1 MKHLI
6 RRGLGVAL
14 AVVMATGLL
23 SSCGSDYDPVQDI
36 MGYKGSTVLFTVNG
50 QDVTAEQYLFWL
62 AQQADTTYSC
72 ASMMQSDDSETSFWD
87 TKVDENSDKTIADQ
101 VKAAAQNYA
110 AMYSVVEA
118 KGKEEGYSYTSEDKA
133 SYQEDLATAK
143 EQLGGEDAYAKYL
156 KSMCIS
162 NKGFEHLSS
171 VSFIHSHMVD
181 GMFQDGKENAPTAE
195 DLTQYAEDN
204 DLLVA
209 KHILLLTKDMT
220 TGEDLSD
227 TEKAEKKA
235 KADDLLKQLQA
246 ITDPTELESKFD
258 ELMKANSEDTGL
270 ESSPDGYVF
279 SAGDM
284 VEAFESATR
293 SLEPGQLSGIV
304 ESDYGYHIILRL
316 DPATSKAFRENYSS
330 EKLREMEK
338 QWVDEA
344 DIKTTE
350 TYDNLSVADFY
361 DKLTAYRDS
370 LNTDADQAEEEN
382 QQVEQDTGDENAALP
397 TMASME
403 SGETSLRAP
412 SSSDFKFLE
421 MCSNATADLVCFFAA
436 EAQKTLAH
444 KKPLGLFYGYTDMD
458 NQIYWNTNAYEKA
471 WRSPDIDMLYSPA
484 AYRDNRFFTGV
495 SSYQYTVDSIALHNK
510 LYVHENDHRTDLARF
525 PLESGVI
532 LQDCYA
538 SFEEWREVFRREL
551 CNVMQKRAGF
561 WWFDFFGGYYNAPE
575 YEQELAF
582 QKKIYDQL
590 AEGERHSNS
599 EIAVFIDPMSFNCTK
614 ELSRLCSDLGRVS
627 VNALLRCGAP
637 FDLYNLS
644 DITLID
650 KSQYKMYV
658 FLNAF
663 IMPEDIRAYIH
674 NELSD
679 RLTVF
684 LYGSGMARGDSFDI
698 ANTAELCGMTIEEI
712 DSSKPLKADYLGE
725 TFGFTKHIRPLFA
738 VKGAAAE
745 PLARYEN
752 GEICAA
758 IKGHAAY
765 CAMAPVPWTL
775 WRDLARRAGVHIYS
789 EQGSGTA
796 ISSQFVSAY
805 TTLTED
811 CALHMKED
819 GVYRDVFSGET
830 YETENGM
837 LRYHAKKG
845 RVMLFVREEK

>member
-270 ESSPDGYVF
+270 ESSPDGSVF
-279 SAGDM
+279 SAG
-284 VEAFESATR
+284 

-304 ESDYGYHIILRL
+304 ESEFGYHIILRL
-316 DPATSKAFRENYSS
+316 DPATSKAFREQYSS

-382 QQVEQDTGDENAALP
+382 QQVEQDTGDENAA
-397 TMASME
+397 
-403 SGETSLRAP
+403 
-412 SSSDFKFLE
+412 D
-421 MCSNATADLVCFFAA
+421 SNADAAGDGTDANTDADANA
-436 EAQKTLAH
+436 DAQ
-444 KKPLGLFYGYTDMD
+444 TDSAD
-458 NQIYWNTNAYEKA
+458 A
-471 WRSPDIDMLYSPA
+471 
-484 AYRDNRFFTGV
+484 
-495 SSYQYTVDSIALHNK
+495 
-510 LYVHENDHRTDLARF
+510 
-525 PLESGVI
+525 
-532 LQDCYA
+532 
-538 SFEEWREVFRREL
+538 
-551 CNVMQKRAGF
+551 
-561 WWFDFFGGYYNAPE
+561 
-575 YEQELAF
+575 
-582 QKKIYDQL
+582 
-590 AEGERHSNS
+590 
-599 EIAVFIDPMSFNCTK
+599 
-614 ELSRLCSDLGRVS
+614 
-627 VNALLRCGAP
+627 
-637 FDLYNLS
+637 
-644 DITLID
+644 D
-650 KSQYKMYV
+650 KSDAS
-658 FLNAF
+658 NAA
-663 IMPEDIRAYIH
+663 DTTT
-674 NELSD
+674 D
-679 RLTVF
+679 TQDT
-684 LYGSGMARGDSFDI
+684 GDS
-698 ANTAELCGMTIEEI
+698 A
-712 DSSKPLKADYLGE
+712 
-725 TFGFTKHIRPLFA
+725 
-738 VKGAAAE
+738 
-745 PLARYEN
+745 
-752 GEICAA
+752 
-758 IKGHAAY
+758 
-765 CAMAPVPWTL
+765 
-775 WRDLARRAGVHIYS
+775 
-789 EQGSGTA
+789 
-796 ISSQFVSAY
+796 SQAQQ
-805 TTLTED
+805 
-811 CALHMKED
+811 
-819 GVYRDVFSGET
+819 
-830 YETENGM
+830 
-837 LRYHAKKG
+837 
-845 RVMLFVREEK
+845 

>member
-270 ESSPDGYVF
+270 AANPDGYTT
-279 SAGDM
+279 SKGAM
-284 VEAFESATR
+284 VPEFEQAALALKEGEISDV
-293 SLEPGQLSGIV
+293 V

-316 DPATSKAFRENYSS
+316 PLDLDQFRSQLIGDKMEQQSNQWLEEYGVKTNEVCDQIDPQAFWEKAQS
-330 EKLREMEK
+330 
-338 QWVDEA
+338 
-344 DIKTTE
+344 
-350 TYDNLSVADFY
+350 
-361 DKLTAYRDS
+361 LTLGAK
-370 LNTDADQAEEEN
+370 NEIQAVMDAKAAE
-382 QQVEQDTGDENAALP
+382 D
-397 TMASME
+397 
-403 SGETSLRAP
+403 
-412 SSSDFKFLE
+412 SSS
-421 MCSNATADLVCFFAA
+421 SSSSSAGTSAA
-436 EAQKTLAH
+436 GA
-444 KKPLGLFYGYTDMD
+444 
-458 NQIYWNTNAYEKA
+458 
-471 WRSPDIDMLYSPA
+471 
-484 AYRDNRFFTGV
+484 
-495 SSYQYTVDSIALHNK
+495 SS
-510 LYVHENDHRTDLARF
+510 
-525 PLESGVI
+525 SG
-532 LQDCYA
+532 
-538 SFEEWREVFRREL
+538 S
-551 CNVMQKRAGF
+551 
-561 WWFDFFGGYYNAPE
+561 
-575 YEQELAF
+575 
-582 QKKIYDQL
+582 
-590 AEGERHSNS
+590 
-599 EIAVFIDPMSFNCTK
+599 
-614 ELSRLCSDLGRVS
+614 
-627 VNALLRCGAP
+627 
-637 FDLYNLS
+637 
-644 DITLID
+644 
-650 KSQYKMYV
+650 
-658 FLNAF
+658 
-663 IMPEDIRAYIH
+663 
-674 NELSD
+674 
-679 RLTVF
+679 
-684 LYGSGMARGDSFDI
+684 
-698 ANTAELCGMTIEEI
+698 
-712 DSSKPLKADYLGE
+712 
-725 TFGFTKHIRPLFA
+725 
-738 VKGAAAE
+738 
-745 PLARYEN
+745 
-752 GEICAA
+752 
-758 IKGHAAY
+758 
-765 CAMAPVPWTL
+765 
-775 WRDLARRAGVHIYS
+775 
-789 EQGSGTA
+789 
-796 ISSQFVSAY
+796 
-805 TTLTED
+805 
-811 CALHMKED
+811 
-819 GVYRDVFSGET
+819 
-830 YETENGM
+830 
-837 LRYHAKKG
+837 
-845 RVMLFVREEK
+845 

>member
-195 DLTQYAEDN
+195 DLTQYAEDK

-227 TEKAEKKA
+227 AEKAEKKA

-338 QWVDEA
+338 QCFFFNDTT
-344 DIKTTE
+344 TTE

-382 QQVEQDTGDENAALP
+382 QQVEQDTGDENAA
-397 TMASME
+397 
-403 SGETSLRAP
+403 
-412 SSSDFKFLE
+412 D
-421 MCSNATADLVCFFAA
+421 SNADAAGDGTDANTDADANA
-436 EAQKTLAH
+436 DADAQ
-444 KKPLGLFYGYTDMD
+444 TDSAD
-458 NQIYWNTNAYEKA
+458 A
-471 WRSPDIDMLYSPA
+471 
-484 AYRDNRFFTGV
+484 
-495 SSYQYTVDSIALHNK
+495 
-510 LYVHENDHRTDLARF
+510 
-525 PLESGVI
+525 
-532 LQDCYA
+532 
-538 SFEEWREVFRREL
+538 
-551 CNVMQKRAGF
+551 
-561 WWFDFFGGYYNAPE
+561 
-575 YEQELAF
+575 
-582 QKKIYDQL
+582 
-590 AEGERHSNS
+590 
-599 EIAVFIDPMSFNCTK
+599 
-614 ELSRLCSDLGRVS
+614 
-627 VNALLRCGAP
+627 
-637 FDLYNLS
+637 
-644 DITLID
+644 D
-650 KSQYKMYV
+650 KSDAS
-658 FLNAF
+658 NAA
-663 IMPEDIRAYIH
+663 DTAT
-674 NELSD
+674 D
-679 RLTVF
+679 TQDT
-684 LYGSGMARGDSFDI
+684 GDS
-698 ANTAELCGMTIEEI
+698 A
-712 DSSKPLKADYLGE
+712 
-725 TFGFTKHIRPLFA
+725 
-738 VKGAAAE
+738 
-745 PLARYEN
+745 
-752 GEICAA
+752 
-758 IKGHAAY
+758 
-765 CAMAPVPWTL
+765 
-775 WRDLARRAGVHIYS
+775 
-789 EQGSGTA
+789 
-796 ISSQFVSAY
+796 SQAQQ
-805 TTLTED
+805 
-811 CALHMKED
+811 
-819 GVYRDVFSGET
+819 
-830 YETENGM
+830 
-837 LRYHAKKG
+837 
-845 RVMLFVREEK
+845 

>member
-1 MKHLI
+1 M
-6 RRGLGVAL
+6 
-14 AVVMATGLL
+14 
-23 SSCGSDYDPVQDI
+23 
-36 MGYKGSTVLFTVNG
+36 
-50 QDVTAEQYLFWL
+50 TAEQYLFWL

-181 GMFQDGKENAPTAE
+181 GMFLDGKENAPTAE

-227 TEKAEKKA
+227 AEKAEKKA

-279 SAGDM
+279 SSGKM

-304 ESDYGYHIILRL
+304 ESEFGYHIILRL

-382 QQVEQDTGDENAALP
+382 QQVEQDTGDENAA
-397 TMASME
+397 
-403 SGETSLRAP
+403 
-412 SSSDFKFLE
+412 D
-421 MCSNATADLVCFFAA
+421 SNADAAGDGTDANTDAD
-436 EAQKTLAH
+436 AQ
-444 KKPLGLFYGYTDMD
+444 TDSAD
-458 NQIYWNTNAYEKA
+458 A
-471 WRSPDIDMLYSPA
+471 
-484 AYRDNRFFTGV
+484 
-495 SSYQYTVDSIALHNK
+495 
-510 LYVHENDHRTDLARF
+510 
-525 PLESGVI
+525 
-532 LQDCYA
+532 
-538 SFEEWREVFRREL
+538 
-551 CNVMQKRAGF
+551 
-561 WWFDFFGGYYNAPE
+561 
-575 YEQELAF
+575 
-582 QKKIYDQL
+582 
-590 AEGERHSNS
+590 
-599 EIAVFIDPMSFNCTK
+599 
-614 ELSRLCSDLGRVS
+614 
-627 VNALLRCGAP
+627 
-637 FDLYNLS
+637 
-644 DITLID
+644 D
-650 KSQYKMYV
+650 KSDAS
-658 FLNAF
+658 NAA
-663 IMPEDIRAYIH
+663 DTTT
-674 NELSD
+674 D
-679 RLTVF
+679 TQDT
-684 LYGSGMARGDSFDI
+684 GDS
-698 ANTAELCGMTIEEI
+698 A
-712 DSSKPLKADYLGE
+712 
-725 TFGFTKHIRPLFA
+725 
-738 VKGAAAE
+738 
-745 PLARYEN
+745 
-752 GEICAA
+752 
-758 IKGHAAY
+758 
-765 CAMAPVPWTL
+765 
-775 WRDLARRAGVHIYS
+775 
-789 EQGSGTA
+789 
-796 ISSQFVSAY
+796 SQAQQ
-805 TTLTED
+805 
-811 CALHMKED
+811 
-819 GVYRDVFSGET
+819 
-830 YETENGM
+830 
-837 LRYHAKKG
+837 
-845 RVMLFVREEK
+845 

>member
-62 AQQADTTYSC
+62 AQEADRANSY

-87 TKVDENSDKTIADQ
+87 TKLDENSDETIGDQ
-101 VKAAAQNYA
+101 IKASAQGYA

-171 VSFIHSHMVD
+171 VSFIHSHMVH
-181 GMFQDGKENAPTAE
+181 GMFLDGKENAPTAE

-227 TEKAEKKA
+227 AEKAEKKA

-316 DPATSKAFRENYSS
+316 DPATSKAFREKYSS
-330 EKLREMEK
+330 AKLSEMEQ

-370 LNTDADQAEEEN
+370 LNTDADQAEKEN
-382 QQVEQDTGDENAALP
+382 QQVEQDTGDENAA
-397 TMASME
+397 
-403 SGETSLRAP
+403 
-412 SSSDFKFLE
+412 D
-421 MCSNATADLVCFFAA
+421 SNAAGDGTDANTDADANA
-436 EAQKTLAH
+436 DADTQ
-444 KKPLGLFYGYTDMD
+444 
-458 NQIYWNTNAYEKA
+458 TNSADA
-471 WRSPDIDMLYSPA
+471 
-484 AYRDNRFFTGV
+484 
-495 SSYQYTVDSIALHNK
+495 
-510 LYVHENDHRTDLARF
+510 
-525 PLESGVI
+525 
-532 LQDCYA
+532 
-538 SFEEWREVFRREL
+538 
-551 CNVMQKRAGF
+551 
-561 WWFDFFGGYYNAPE
+561 
-575 YEQELAF
+575 
-582 QKKIYDQL
+582 
-590 AEGERHSNS
+590 
-599 EIAVFIDPMSFNCTK
+599 
-614 ELSRLCSDLGRVS
+614 
-627 VNALLRCGAP
+627 
-637 FDLYNLS
+637 
-644 DITLID
+644 D
-650 KSQYKMYV
+650 KSDAS
-658 FLNAF
+658 NAA
-663 IMPEDIRAYIH
+663 DTTT
-674 NELSD
+674 D
-679 RLTVF
+679 TQDT
-684 LYGSGMARGDSFDI
+684 GDS
-698 ANTAELCGMTIEEI
+698 A
-712 DSSKPLKADYLGE
+712 
-725 TFGFTKHIRPLFA
+725 
-738 VKGAAAE
+738 
-745 PLARYEN
+745 
-752 GEICAA
+752 
-758 IKGHAAY
+758 
-765 CAMAPVPWTL
+765 
-775 WRDLARRAGVHIYS
+775 
-789 EQGSGTA
+789 
-796 ISSQFVSAY
+796 SQAQQ
-805 TTLTED
+805 
-811 CALHMKED
+811 
-819 GVYRDVFSGET
+819 
-830 YETENGM
+830 
-837 LRYHAKKG
+837 
-845 RVMLFVREEK
+845 

>member
-62 AQQADTTYSC
+62 AQQADTTYSY

-87 TKVDENSDKTIADQ
+87 SKIDENSDETIADQ

-195 DLTQYAEDN
+195 DLTQYAEDK

-227 TEKAEKKA
+227 AEKAEKKA

-279 SAGDM
+279 SAGKM

-304 ESDYGYHIILRL
+304 ESEFGYHIILRL

-382 QQVEQDTGDENAALP
+382 QQVEQDTGDDANTDADANADADAQTDSADADKSDASNAAD
-397 TMASME
+397 T
-403 SGETSLRAP
+403 T
-412 SSSDFKFLE
+412 
-421 MCSNATADLVCFFAA
+421 
-436 EAQKTLAH
+436 
-444 KKPLGLFYGYTDMD
+444 TD
-458 NQIYWNTNAYEKA
+458 T
-471 WRSPDIDMLYSPA
+471 
-484 AYRDNRFFTGV
+484 
-495 SSYQYTVDSIALHNK
+495 
-510 LYVHENDHRTDLARF
+510 
-525 PLESGVI
+525 
-532 LQDCYA
+532 QD
-538 SFEEWREVFRREL
+538 
-551 CNVMQKRAGF
+551 
-561 WWFDFFGGYYNAPE
+561 
-575 YEQELAF
+575 
-582 QKKIYDQL
+582 
-590 AEGERHSNS
+590 
-599 EIAVFIDPMSFNCTK
+599 T
-614 ELSRLCSDLGRVS
+614 
-627 VNALLRCGAP
+627 
-637 FDLYNLS
+637 
-644 DITLID
+644 
-650 KSQYKMYV
+650 
-658 FLNAF
+658 
-663 IMPEDIRAYIH
+663 
-674 NELSD
+674 
-679 RLTVF
+679 
-684 LYGSGMARGDSFDI
+684 GDS
-698 ANTAELCGMTIEEI
+698 A
-712 DSSKPLKADYLGE
+712 
-725 TFGFTKHIRPLFA
+725 
-738 VKGAAAE
+738 
-745 PLARYEN
+745 
-752 GEICAA
+752 
-758 IKGHAAY
+758 
-765 CAMAPVPWTL
+765 
-775 WRDLARRAGVHIYS
+775 
-789 EQGSGTA
+789 
-796 ISSQFVSAY
+796 SQAQQ
-805 TTLTED
+805 
-811 CALHMKED
+811 
-819 GVYRDVFSGET
+819 
-830 YETENGM
+830 
-837 LRYHAKKG
+837 
-845 RVMLFVREEK
+845 

>member
-23 SSCGSDYDPVQDI
+23 SSCGSDYDPVKDI

-62 AQQADTTYSC
+62 AQQADTTYSY

-227 TEKAEKKA
+227 AEKAEKKA

-246 ITDPTELESKFD
+246 ITDPT
-258 ELMKANSEDTGL
+258 GL

-279 SAGDM
+279 SAGKM

-304 ESDYGYHIILRL
+304 ESEFGYHIILRL
-316 DPATSKAFRENYSS
+316 DPATSKAFREQYSS

-382 QQVEQDTGDENAALP
+382 QQVEQDTGDENAA
-397 TMASME
+397 
-403 SGETSLRAP
+403 
-412 SSSDFKFLE
+412 D
-421 MCSNATADLVCFFAA
+421 SNADAAGDGTDTNTDADANA
-436 EAQKTLAH
+436 DAQ
-444 KKPLGLFYGYTDMD
+444 TDSAD
-458 NQIYWNTNAYEKA
+458 A
-471 WRSPDIDMLYSPA
+471 
-484 AYRDNRFFTGV
+484 
-495 SSYQYTVDSIALHNK
+495 
-510 LYVHENDHRTDLARF
+510 
-525 PLESGVI
+525 
-532 LQDCYA
+532 
-538 SFEEWREVFRREL
+538 
-551 CNVMQKRAGF
+551 
-561 WWFDFFGGYYNAPE
+561 
-575 YEQELAF
+575 
-582 QKKIYDQL
+582 
-590 AEGERHSNS
+590 
-599 EIAVFIDPMSFNCTK
+599 
-614 ELSRLCSDLGRVS
+614 
-627 VNALLRCGAP
+627 
-637 FDLYNLS
+637 
-644 DITLID
+644 D
-650 KSQYKMYV
+650 KSDAS
-658 FLNAF
+658 NAA
-663 IMPEDIRAYIH
+663 DTT
-674 NELSD
+674 D
-679 RLTVF
+679 TQDT
-684 LYGSGMARGDSFDI
+684 GDS
-698 ANTAELCGMTIEEI
+698 A
-712 DSSKPLKADYLGE
+712 
-725 TFGFTKHIRPLFA
+725 
-738 VKGAAAE
+738 
-745 PLARYEN
+745 
-752 GEICAA
+752 
-758 IKGHAAY
+758 
-765 CAMAPVPWTL
+765 
-775 WRDLARRAGVHIYS
+775 
-789 EQGSGTA
+789 
-796 ISSQFVSAY
+796 SQAQQ
-805 TTLTED
+805 
-811 CALHMKED
+811 
-819 GVYRDVFSGET
+819 
-830 YETENGM
+830 
-837 LRYHAKKG
+837 
-845 RVMLFVREEK
+845 

>member
-382 QQVEQDTGDENAALP
+382 QQVEQDTGDENAA
-397 TMASME
+397 
-403 SGETSLRAP
+403 
-412 SSSDFKFLE
+412 D
-421 MCSNATADLVCFFAA
+421 SNADANAD
-436 EAQKTLAH
+436 AQ
-444 KKPLGLFYGYTDMD
+444 TDSAD
-458 NQIYWNTNAYEKA
+458 A
-471 WRSPDIDMLYSPA
+471 
-484 AYRDNRFFTGV
+484 
-495 SSYQYTVDSIALHNK
+495 
-510 LYVHENDHRTDLARF
+510 
-525 PLESGVI
+525 
-532 LQDCYA
+532 
-538 SFEEWREVFRREL
+538 
-551 CNVMQKRAGF
+551 
-561 WWFDFFGGYYNAPE
+561 
-575 YEQELAF
+575 
-582 QKKIYDQL
+582 
-590 AEGERHSNS
+590 
-599 EIAVFIDPMSFNCTK
+599 
-614 ELSRLCSDLGRVS
+614 
-627 VNALLRCGAP
+627 
-637 FDLYNLS
+637 
-644 DITLID
+644 D
-650 KSQYKMYV
+650 KSDAS
-658 FLNAF
+658 NAA
-663 IMPEDIRAYIH
+663 DTAT
-674 NELSD
+674 D
-679 RLTVF
+679 TQDT
-684 LYGSGMARGDSFDI
+684 GDS
-698 ANTAELCGMTIEEI
+698 A
-712 DSSKPLKADYLGE
+712 
-725 TFGFTKHIRPLFA
+725 
-738 VKGAAAE
+738 
-745 PLARYEN
+745 
-752 GEICAA
+752 
-758 IKGHAAY
+758 
-765 CAMAPVPWTL
+765 
-775 WRDLARRAGVHIYS
+775 
-789 EQGSGTA
+789 
-796 ISSQFVSAY
+796 SQAQQ
-805 TTLTED
+805 
-811 CALHMKED
+811 
-819 GVYRDVFSGET
+819 
-830 YETENGM
+830 
-837 LRYHAKKG
+837 
-845 RVMLFVREEK
+845 

>member
-382 QQVEQDTGDENAALP
+382 QQVEQDTGDENAA
-397 TMASME
+397 
-403 SGETSLRAP
+403 
-412 SSSDFKFLE
+412 D
-421 MCSNATADLVCFFAA
+421 SNADANAD
-436 EAQKTLAH
+436 AQ
-444 KKPLGLFYGYTDMD
+444 TDSAD
-458 NQIYWNTNAYEKA
+458 A
-471 WRSPDIDMLYSPA
+471 
-484 AYRDNRFFTGV
+484 
-495 SSYQYTVDSIALHNK
+495 
-510 LYVHENDHRTDLARF
+510 
-525 PLESGVI
+525 
-532 LQDCYA
+532 
-538 SFEEWREVFRREL
+538 
-551 CNVMQKRAGF
+551 
-561 WWFDFFGGYYNAPE
+561 
-575 YEQELAF
+575 
-582 QKKIYDQL
+582 
-590 AEGERHSNS
+590 
-599 EIAVFIDPMSFNCTK
+599 
-614 ELSRLCSDLGRVS
+614 
-627 VNALLRCGAP
+627 
-637 FDLYNLS
+637 
-644 DITLID
+644 D
-650 KSQYKMYV
+650 KSDAS
-658 FLNAF
+658 NAA
-663 IMPEDIRAYIH
+663 DTTT
-674 NELSD
+674 D
-679 RLTVF
+679 TQDT
-684 LYGSGMARGDSFDI
+684 GDS
-698 ANTAELCGMTIEEI
+698 A
-712 DSSKPLKADYLGE
+712 
-725 TFGFTKHIRPLFA
+725 
-738 VKGAAAE
+738 
-745 PLARYEN
+745 
-752 GEICAA
+752 
-758 IKGHAAY
+758 
-765 CAMAPVPWTL
+765 
-775 WRDLARRAGVHIYS
+775 
-789 EQGSGTA
+789 
-796 ISSQFVSAY
+796 SQAQQ
-805 TTLTED
+805 
-811 CALHMKED
+811 
-819 GVYRDVFSGET
+819 
-830 YETENGM
+830 
-837 LRYHAKKG
+837 
-845 RVMLFVREEK
+845 

>member
-72 ASMMQSDDSETSFWD
+72 ASMMQSDDSKTSFWD
-87 TKVDENSDKTIADQ
+87 SKVDENSDKTIADQ

-181 GMFQDGKENAPTAE
+181 GMFLDGKENAPTAE

-338 QWVDEA
+338 QWVEEA

-382 QQVEQDTGDENAALP
+382 QQVEQDTGNENAA
-397 TMASME
+397 
-403 SGETSLRAP
+403 
-412 SSSDFKFLE
+412 D
-421 MCSNATADLVCFFAA
+421 SNADAAGDGTDANTDAD
-436 EAQKTLAH
+436 AQ
-444 KKPLGLFYGYTDMD
+444 TDSAD
-458 NQIYWNTNAYEKA
+458 A
-471 WRSPDIDMLYSPA
+471 
-484 AYRDNRFFTGV
+484 
-495 SSYQYTVDSIALHNK
+495 
-510 LYVHENDHRTDLARF
+510 
-525 PLESGVI
+525 
-532 LQDCYA
+532 
-538 SFEEWREVFRREL
+538 
-551 CNVMQKRAGF
+551 
-561 WWFDFFGGYYNAPE
+561 
-575 YEQELAF
+575 
-582 QKKIYDQL
+582 
-590 AEGERHSNS
+590 
-599 EIAVFIDPMSFNCTK
+599 
-614 ELSRLCSDLGRVS
+614 
-627 VNALLRCGAP
+627 
-637 FDLYNLS
+637 
-644 DITLID
+644 D
-650 KSQYKMYV
+650 KSDAS
-658 FLNAF
+658 NAA
-663 IMPEDIRAYIH
+663 DTTT
-674 NELSD
+674 D
-679 RLTVF
+679 TQDT
-684 LYGSGMARGDSFDI
+684 GDS
-698 ANTAELCGMTIEEI
+698 A
-712 DSSKPLKADYLGE
+712 
-725 TFGFTKHIRPLFA
+725 
-738 VKGAAAE
+738 
-745 PLARYEN
+745 
-752 GEICAA
+752 
-758 IKGHAAY
+758 
-765 CAMAPVPWTL
+765 
-775 WRDLARRAGVHIYS
+775 
-789 EQGSGTA
+789 
-796 ISSQFVSAY
+796 SQAQQ
-805 TTLTED
+805 
-811 CALHMKED
+811 
-819 GVYRDVFSGET
+819 
-830 YETENGM
+830 
-837 LRYHAKKG
+837 
-845 RVMLFVREEK
+845 

>member
-270 ESSPDGYVF
+270 AANPDGYTT
-279 SAGDM
+279 SKGAM
-284 VEAFESATR
+284 VPEFEQAALALKEGEISDV
-293 SLEPGQLSGIV
+293 V

-316 DPATSKAFRENYSS
+316 PLDLDQFRSQLIGDKMEQQSNQWLEEYGVKTNEVYDQIDPKAFW
-330 EKLREMEK
+330 EKA
-338 QWVDEA
+338 Q
-344 DIKTTE
+344 
-350 TYDNLSVADFY
+350 S
-361 DKLTAYRDS
+361 LTLGAK
-370 LNTDADQAEEEN
+370 NEIQAVMDAKAAE
-382 QQVEQDTGDENAALP
+382 D
-397 TMASME
+397 
-403 SGETSLRAP
+403 
-412 SSSDFKFLE
+412 SSS
-421 MCSNATADLVCFFAA
+421 SAD
-436 EAQKTLAH
+436 
-444 KKPLGLFYGYTDMD
+444 G
-458 NQIYWNTNAYEKA
+458 
-471 WRSPDIDMLYSPA
+471 S
-484 AYRDNRFFTGV
+484 
-495 SSYQYTVDSIALHNK
+495 
-510 LYVHENDHRTDLARF
+510 
-525 PLESGVI
+525 
-532 LQDCYA
+532 A
-538 SFEEWREVFRREL
+538 S
-551 CNVMQKRAGF
+551 
-561 WWFDFFGGYYNAPE
+561 
-575 YEQELAF
+575 
-582 QKKIYDQL
+582 
-590 AEGERHSNS
+590 
-599 EIAVFIDPMSFNCTK
+599 T
-614 ELSRLCSDLGRVS
+614 
-627 VNALLRCGAP
+627 
-637 FDLYNLS
+637 
-644 DITLID
+644 
-650 KSQYKMYV
+650 
-658 FLNAF
+658 
-663 IMPEDIRAYIH
+663 
-674 NELSD
+674 
-679 RLTVF
+679 
-684 LYGSGMARGDSFDI
+684 
-698 ANTAELCGMTIEEI
+698 
-712 DSSKPLKADYLGE
+712 
-725 TFGFTKHIRPLFA
+725 
-738 VKGAAAE
+738 
-745 PLARYEN
+745 
-752 GEICAA
+752 
-758 IKGHAAY
+758 
-765 CAMAPVPWTL
+765 
-775 WRDLARRAGVHIYS
+775 
-789 EQGSGTA
+789 GTA
-796 ISSQFVSAY
+796 GSSS
-805 TTLTED
+805 
-811 CALHMKED
+811 
-819 GVYRDVFSGET
+819 SGS
-830 YETENGM
+830 
-837 LRYHAKKG
+837 
-845 RVMLFVREEK
+845 

>member
-72 ASMMQSDDSETSFWD
+72 ASMMQSDGSETSFWD

-279 SAGDM
+279 SAGKM

-293 SLEPGQLSGIV
+293 SLEPGSILASVNLLPPKYRAVIYLHYYEGYTAPEIAQLLGRLPSTV
-304 ESDYGYHIILRL
+304 NTQLRRG
-316 DPATSKAFRENYSS
+316 REQ
-330 EKLREMEK
+330 L
-338 QWVDEA
+338 
-344 DIKTTE
+344 
-350 TYDNLSVADFY
+350 
-361 DKLTAYRDS
+361 
-370 LNTDADQAEEEN
+370 
-382 QQVEQDTGDENAALP
+382 
-397 TMASME
+397 
-403 SGETSLRAP
+403 
-412 SSSDFKFLE
+412 
-421 MCSNATADLVCFFAA
+421 
-436 EAQKTLAH
+436 KTLLE
-444 KKPLGLFYGYTDMD
+444 KEGY
-458 NQIYWNTNAYEKA
+458 
-471 WRSPDIDMLYSPA
+471 P
-484 AYRDNRFFTGV
+484 
-495 SSYQYTVDSIALHNK
+495 
-510 LYVHENDHRTDLARF
+510 
-525 PLESGVI
+525 
-532 LQDCYA
+532 
-538 SFEEWREVFRREL
+538 
-551 CNVMQKRAGF
+551 
-561 WWFDFFGGYYNAPE
+561 
-575 YEQELAF
+575 
-582 QKKIYDQL
+582 
-590 AEGERHSNS
+590 
-599 EIAVFIDPMSFNCTK
+599 
-614 ELSRLCSDLGRVS
+614 
-627 VNALLRCGAP
+627 
-637 FDLYNLS
+637 
-644 DITLID
+644 
-650 KSQYKMYV
+650 
-658 FLNAF
+658 
-663 IMPEDIRAYIH
+663 
-674 NELSD
+674 
-679 RLTVF
+679 
-684 LYGSGMARGDSFDI
+684 
-698 ANTAELCGMTIEEI
+698 
-712 DSSKPLKADYLGE
+712 
-725 TFGFTKHIRPLFA
+725 
-738 VKGAAAE
+738 
-745 PLARYEN
+745 
-752 GEICAA
+752 
-758 IKGHAAY
+758 
-765 CAMAPVPWTL
+765 
-775 WRDLARRAGVHIYS
+775 
-789 EQGSGTA
+789 
-796 ISSQFVSAY
+796 
-805 TTLTED
+805 
-811 CALHMKED
+811 
-819 GVYRDVFSGET
+819 
-830 YETENGM
+830 
-837 LRYHAKKG
+837 
-845 RVMLFVREEK
+845 

>member
-62 AQQADTTYSC
+62 AQEADRANSY

-87 TKVDENSDKTIADQ
+87 TKLDENSDETIGDQ
-101 VKAAAQNYA
+101 IKASAQGYA
-110 AMYSVVEA
+110 AMYSVVET

-181 GMFQDGKENAPTAE
+181 GMFLDGKENAPSAE

-227 TEKAEKKA
+227 AEKAEKKA

-270 ESSPDGYVF
+270 ESNPDGYVF

-304 ESDYGYHIILRL
+304 ESKFGYHIILRL
-316 DPATSKAFRENYSS
+316 DPATSKAFREQYSS
-330 EKLREMEK
+330 KKLSEMEQ

-344 DIKTTE
+344 DIQTTE

-382 QQVEQDTGDENAALP
+382 QQVEQDTGDENAA
-397 TMASME
+397 
-403 SGETSLRAP
+403 
-412 SSSDFKFLE
+412 D
-421 MCSNATADLVCFFAA
+421 SNADAAGDGTDANTDADANA
-436 EAQKTLAH
+436 DADTQ
-444 KKPLGLFYGYTDMD
+444 TDSAD
-458 NQIYWNTNAYEKA
+458 A
-471 WRSPDIDMLYSPA
+471 
-484 AYRDNRFFTGV
+484 
-495 SSYQYTVDSIALHNK
+495 
-510 LYVHENDHRTDLARF
+510 
-525 PLESGVI
+525 
-532 LQDCYA
+532 
-538 SFEEWREVFRREL
+538 
-551 CNVMQKRAGF
+551 
-561 WWFDFFGGYYNAPE
+561 
-575 YEQELAF
+575 
-582 QKKIYDQL
+582 
-590 AEGERHSNS
+590 
-599 EIAVFIDPMSFNCTK
+599 
-614 ELSRLCSDLGRVS
+614 
-627 VNALLRCGAP
+627 
-637 FDLYNLS
+637 
-644 DITLID
+644 D
-650 KSQYKMYV
+650 KSDAS
-658 FLNAF
+658 NAA
-663 IMPEDIRAYIH
+663 DT
-674 NELSD
+674 D
-679 RLTVF
+679 TDTQDT
-684 LYGSGMARGDSFDI
+684 GDS
-698 ANTAELCGMTIEEI
+698 A
-712 DSSKPLKADYLGE
+712 
-725 TFGFTKHIRPLFA
+725 
-738 VKGAAAE
+738 
-745 PLARYEN
+745 
-752 GEICAA
+752 
-758 IKGHAAY
+758 
-765 CAMAPVPWTL
+765 
-775 WRDLARRAGVHIYS
+775 
-789 EQGSGTA
+789 
-796 ISSQFVSAY
+796 SQAQQ
-805 TTLTED
+805 
-811 CALHMKED
+811 
-819 GVYRDVFSGET
+819 
-830 YETENGM
+830 
-837 LRYHAKKG
+837 
-845 RVMLFVREEK
+845 

>member
-62 AQQADTTYSC
+62 AQQADTTYSY

-87 TKVDENSDKTIADQ
+87 SKVDENSDKTIADQ

-118 KGKEEGYSYTSEDKA
+118 KDKA

-195 DLTQYAEDN
+195 DLTQYAEDK

-227 TEKAEKKA
+227 AEKAEKKA
-235 KADDLLKQLQA
+235 KADDLLKQLQT

-279 SAGDM
+279 SAGKM

-304 ESDYGYHIILRL
+304 ESEFGYHIILRL
-316 DPATSKAFRENYSS
+316 DPATSKAFREQYSS

-382 QQVEQDTGDENAALP
+382 QQVEQDTGDENAA
-397 TMASME
+397 
-403 SGETSLRAP
+403 
-412 SSSDFKFLE
+412 D
-421 MCSNATADLVCFFAA
+421 SNADAAGDGTDANTDADANA
-436 EAQKTLAH
+436 DADAQ
-444 KKPLGLFYGYTDMD
+444 TDSAD
-458 NQIYWNTNAYEKA
+458 A
-471 WRSPDIDMLYSPA
+471 
-484 AYRDNRFFTGV
+484 
-495 SSYQYTVDSIALHNK
+495 
-510 LYVHENDHRTDLARF
+510 
-525 PLESGVI
+525 
-532 LQDCYA
+532 
-538 SFEEWREVFRREL
+538 
-551 CNVMQKRAGF
+551 
-561 WWFDFFGGYYNAPE
+561 
-575 YEQELAF
+575 
-582 QKKIYDQL
+582 
-590 AEGERHSNS
+590 
-599 EIAVFIDPMSFNCTK
+599 
-614 ELSRLCSDLGRVS
+614 
-627 VNALLRCGAP
+627 
-637 FDLYNLS
+637 
-644 DITLID
+644 D
-650 KSQYKMYV
+650 KSDAS
-658 FLNAF
+658 NAA
-663 IMPEDIRAYIH
+663 DTTT
-674 NELSD
+674 D
-679 RLTVF
+679 TQDT
-684 LYGSGMARGDSFDI
+684 GDS
-698 ANTAELCGMTIEEI
+698 A
-712 DSSKPLKADYLGE
+712 
-725 TFGFTKHIRPLFA
+725 
-738 VKGAAAE
+738 
-745 PLARYEN
+745 
-752 GEICAA
+752 
-758 IKGHAAY
+758 
-765 CAMAPVPWTL
+765 
-775 WRDLARRAGVHIYS
+775 
-789 EQGSGTA
+789 
-796 ISSQFVSAY
+796 SQAQQ
-805 TTLTED
+805 
-811 CALHMKED
+811 
-819 GVYRDVFSGET
+819 
-830 YETENGM
+830 
-837 LRYHAKKG
+837 
-845 RVMLFVREEK
+845 